1 MRYVLPKTLTSFVVA
16 FSLVSAVFT
25 SPGAARTSEPP
36 ARAAARQTGGGGG
49 SGPGGR
55 ARVADKTPVDADT
68 RRLSDDG
75 PQFPRTFSPSDFTV
89 KAFVKGGWPVFIAY
103 ELEQPGVV
111 TLQIN
116 FVSPR
121 FVHCPPYFHT
131 FGGRRVGRYEEM
143 FPLPGKFANEPQP
156 LASVYTIKAMSDL
169 TPQAHRVPFHLR
181 AFGAGPK
188 AVGSSG
194 FDWVKFEPGQVVAR
208 QRERASYSFH
218 AIRYFPKA
226 TADFVRIQRGP
237 DGEIVA
243 HLVGRNEHDQ
253 VRTDVVV
260 SGYWDCRKD
269 GRASVGLHELYV
281 RGWRTLGEGGDW
293 MVTSSVPQRVLVQ

>member
-1 MRYVLPKTLTSFVVA
+1 MRYVLPKTLMSFVVA
-16 FSLVSAVFT
+16 FSLVSAVPFT
-25 SPGAARTSEPP
+25 SS
-36 ARAAARQTGGGGG
+36 RAAQTPGPSVRATARQTGGGGG
-49 SGPGGR
+49 TGPGGR
-55 ARVADKTPVDADT
+55 ARIADPPVDPDT
-68 RRLSDDG
+68 QRLSDDG
-75 PQFPRTFSPSDFTV
+75 PQFPPTFSPSDLTV

-116 FVSPR
+116 FVGPR

-131 FGGRRVGRYEEM
+131 FGGRRAGRHEEM
-143 FPLPGKFANEPQP
+143 FPLPGKFADEPQP

-169 TPQAHRVPFHLR
+169 TPQARRVPLHLR

-194 FDWVKFEPGQVVAR
+194 FDWVKFEPGQIVAR

-226 TADFVRIQRGP
+226 TADFMHLHRGP
-237 DGEIVA
+237 DREIVA
-243 HLVGRNEHDQ
+243 RRVGRNEHGQ
-253 VRTDVVV
+253 VRNDDVV
-260 SGYWDCRKD
+260 SGYWDCRMA
-269 GRASVGLHELYV
+269 GRASVGLHILYV
-281 RGWRTLGEGGDW
+281 RGWHSLGEGGDW
-293 MVTSSVPQRVLVQ
+293 MVTSSDPHMVLVQ